1 MADEDK
7 RRQHAKRGPVGDQ
20 VAENLARLRS
30 ALRKTTSDLAEHV
43 SQLGVPMTAST
54 ITKIETQQRRVTVD
68 ELVAFA
74 VALNVS
80 PVTLMLPASD
90 EGRVPLAD
98 GLTANWYDAWTW
110 MHGHGPLVG
119 EGARAVRGATLQWLA
134 VNQPYLAAEPATKRT
149 FTTAFRAPTA
159 QQEADDGPG
168 S

>member
-1 MADEDK
+1 MAEEDK

-20 VAENLARLRS
+20 VAENLARFRS
-30 ALRKTTSDLAEHV
+30 ASRKTTSDLAEHV

-54 ITKIETQQRRVTVD
+54 VTKIETQQRRVTVD

-74 VALNVS
+74 AALNVS

-98 GLTANWYDAWTW
+98 GLTANWYNAWTW
-110 MHGHGPLVG
+110 MHGVAPLVDPS
-119 EGARAVRGATLQWLA
+119 AKTFRPVSLQWLA
-134 VNQPYLAAEPATKRT
+134 INQPYLSAEKAAKRT
-149 FTTAFRAPTA
+149 STTAFQATVG
-159 QQEADDGPG
+159 QEEDDGPG